1 MPIYKNTNNK
11 LVAIKEQKVA
21 LESDLQKLTEQN
33 LEAVFGLTFVSGS
46 LNKQFSV
53 RVNEQDFYLDT
64 LAFDKSKNSFV
75 IIEYKKDKSFSVIDQ
90 GFAYLSAMLNNQAAF
105 VLELNERLNKSY
117 ARKDI
122 NWEESRIIF
131 ISNEFTIYQRN
142 AINFKDLPMYLYE
155 ARFYDNGLV
164 EYDPI
169 KPYRT
174 SESIRKIS
182 KDKIIQSVTNQ
193 VKVYTL
199 DDSFAPNWSDS
210 RELFEQLQEK
220 ILKLGFGINEN
231 ITKHYIA
238 YKALKNG
245 QSYNFAEVVPQAN
258 SLKVHLDIPKKEL
271 QDDKNISEDVSHVG
285 HWATGNTKFSL
296 GDIDDLDYAV
306 KLIKQSYGKLTI

>member
-117 ARKDI
+117 
-122 NWEESRIIF
+122 EE
-131 ISNEFTIYQRN
+131 
-142 AINFKDLPMYLYE
+142 
-155 ARFYDNGLV
+155 
-164 EYDPI
+164 
-169 KPYRT
+169 RT
-174 SESIRKIS
+174 SIGKNHVLFS
-182 KDKIIQSVTNQ
+182 
-193 VKVYTL
+193 
-199 DDSFAPNWSDS
+199 S
-210 RELFEQLQEK
+210 RM
-220 ILKLGFGINEN
+220 
-231 ITKHYIA
+231 
-238 YKALKNG
+238 
-245 QSYNFAEVVPQAN
+245 S
-258 SLKVHLDIPKKEL
+258 S
-271 QDDKNISEDVSHVG
+271 
-285 HWATGNTKFSL
+285 
-296 GDIDDLDYAV
+296 
-306 KLIKQSYGKLTI
+306 